1 MSAQGQFRTALR
13 RANRGKEYSIDF
25 EEITPAVLDGIRT
38 FLSSERS
45 ALIDF
50 AEEFTD
56 FLSPE
61 KREEVVDDIL
71 NQFQSFLDN
80 SLLISLGRLAVE
92 GPKDNPT
99 KTMADVFEM
108 ENETLEGW
116 FSTNKQELYDMFIGG
131 TFRPLFN
138 TYAFFKAQGLENE
151 YREIISTVETNPSV
165 DENLSLLNDKNRDK
179 IQGNDPPILE
189 AFRQVDS
196 SRFKEILE
204 VLGVEEALPS
214 YELEPL
220 TEMEINSGMVSRGTN
235 LYDLLSIV
243 LPANQ
248 QINYPSLALREVENL
263 SLEAFTSFV
272 RRLYRGTINDG
283 VTLFTQFSNLVS
295 RQAVPEYRPRVD
307 PETGEAIE
315 TEEEAAKRK
324 PYEGKFRLGAGDL
337 IPTSKQ
343 YRDFYDYLKPQEP
356 YEEWIRTKD
365 TAAFQGALD
374 AFLRRSGTSPNVNIF
389 MESFMGNVLL
399 SNYAAS
405 MGRKRR
411 PLEGNFE
418 VNPSPDNII
427 TSLVGFI
434 QLFDESY
441 SFANIPPFFR
451 MEIETDEGE
460 VIPSEVEKTEAML
473 NDKLTEGLSILK
485 ESIVG
490 EINKVLE
497 IMMERP
503 TVQYKSARNI
513 PTFKF
518 LDSMDLIAL
527 ED

>member
-1 MSAQGQFRTALR
+1 MSAQKQFRAALR
-13 RANRGKEYSIDF
+13 QANRGKEYSIDF

-38 FLSSERS
+38 FISTDRK

-50 AEEFTD
+50 AEQFTD

-71 NQFQSFLDN
+71 NQFESFLDN

-108 ENETLEGW
+108 KNETLEGW
-116 FSTNKQELYDMFIGG
+116 FSTNKQELYDMFING

-138 TYAFFKAQGLENE
+138 TYAFFKAQALERE
-151 YREIISTVETNPSV
+151 YQEIISTVKTNSSV
-165 DENLSLLNDKNRDK
+165 DKNLSLLNDKNRDK

-189 AFRQVDS
+189 AFREVDS
-196 SRFKEILE
+196 SRFKEILQ
-204 VLGVEEALPS
+204 VLGVEEAAPS

-235 LYDLLSIV
+235 LYDLLSII

-248 QINYPSLALREVENL
+248 QINYPSTALREVENL

-295 RQAVPEYRPRVD
+295 RQTVPQYRPRVD

-315 TEEEAAKRK
+315 TEEEASKRK

-337 IPTSKQ
+337 IPTTKQ

-374 AFLRRSGTSPNVNIF
+374 AFLKRSGTSSNINIF
-389 MESFMGNVLL
+389 MESFGGKVLL

-418 VNPSPDNII
+418 VNPSPENII
-427 TSLVGFI
+427 DSLVGFI
-434 QLFDESY
+434 QLFDNSY

-451 MEIETDEGE
+451 MNLETDEGE
-460 VIPSEVEKTEAML
+460 IIPAEVEKTETML
-473 NDKLTEGLSILK
+473 DEKLSDGLNILK

-490 EINKVLE
+490 EINRVLQ

-503 TVQYKSARNI
+503 TVQYRSARNI

>member
-1 MSAQGQFRTALR
+1 MSAQRQFRAALR
-13 RANRGKEYSIDF
+13 RANRGREYSIDF

-38 FLSSERS
+38 FLSSDRS
-45 ALIDF
+45 TLIDF

-108 ENETLEGW
+108 GNETLEGW

-131 TFRPLFN
+131 EFRPLFN
-138 TYAFFKAQGLENE
+138 TYAFFKAQALENE

-179 IQGNDPPILE
+179 IEGNNPPILE

-196 SRFKEILE
+196 SRFREILE

-235 LYDLLSIV
+235 LYDLLTLIFS
-243 LPANQ
+243 ANRQ
-248 QINYPSLALREVENL
+248 LNTPSSSLGKLEPL
-263 SLEAFTSFV
+263 SVEAFTSFV

-295 RQAVPEYRPRVD
+295 RQTVPEYRPRVD

-315 TEEEAAKRK
+315 TEEEAAERK

-389 MESFMGNVLL
+389 MESFMDNVLL

-434 QLFDESY
+434 QLFDEGY
-441 SFANIPPFFR
+441 SFANIPPFSR
-451 MEIETDEGE
+451 MELETDEGE
-460 VIPSEVEKTEAML
+460 VIPPEVEKTETML
-473 NDKLTEGLSILK
+473 NDKLSEGLSILK
-485 ESIVG
+485 ESIVR
-490 EINKVLE
+490 EINTVLQN
-497 IMMERP
+497 MMEKP
-503 TVQYKSARNI
+503 ALSYKAVRNT
-513 PTFKF
+513 PPFKF

>member
-1 MSAQGQFRTALR
+1 MSAQSQFRAALR
-13 RANRGKEYSIDF
+13 QANRNRDYSISF

-38 FLSSERS
+38 FLSLDRS

-56 FLSPE
+56 FLSSE

-108 ENETLEGW
+108 GNETLEDW

-138 TYAFFKAQGLENE
+138 TYAFFKAQALENE

-165 DENLSLLNDKNRDK
+165 DENLALLNDKNRDK
-179 IQGNDPPILE
+179 IEGNNPPILE

-196 SRFKEILE
+196 SRFNEILE

-248 QINYPSLALREVENL
+248 QINYPSPALREVENL

-315 TEEEAAKRK
+315 TEEEVAERK

-337 IPTSKQ
+337 IPTTKQ

-356 YEEWIRTKD
+356 YEEWIRTKN
-365 TAAFQGALD
+365 TAAFQRALD
-374 AFLRRSGTSPNVNIF
+374 AFLKRNEPSSNVNTYMEIF
-389 MESFMGNVLL
+389 MESVLL
-399 SNYAAS
+399 SNYATS

-411 PLEGNFE
+411 PLEGKFE
-418 VNPSPDNII
+418 VNPSPENIL

-434 QLFDESY
+434 KLFDQNY
-441 SFANIPPFFR
+441 SFANIPTFR
-451 MEIETDEGE
+451 IMELETDEGE
-460 VIPSEVEKTEAML
+460 VISSEVEKTEAML

-503 TVQYKSARNI
+503 TVQYKSVKNI